1 MTTMSDALPTP
12 QPASATPEPSPAS
25 PEHGARP
32 ARGAFQC
39 GTCSQSYTRLDHL
52 ARHVRS
58 HTQEK
63 PYACHACEK
72 RFSRVDL
79 LRRHAALHSQDSGAE
94 PAKRRRI
101 GTNAAGAVRVSQACE
116 ACADNHL
123 KCEDQKP
130 CKRCRSKNVS
140 CHVAPK
146 ASARDMIEVR
156 EEECE
161 ELQVALD
168 PALVAAS
175 SVGNHE
181 PDLQHQSER
190 MPFNNDHSAPKDIS
204 NLSNTFSANGEVPFY
219 SFLPSEQQPEMLAHS
234 SERTMMNPTVDGLPD
249 AMNMPFTDSMDLLP
263 ATFMPI
269 LPSGTRTP
277 RGVFDFGLETNLEFS
292 DSDLGFLN
300 SYNTR
305 IPFEFE
311 NHCEAVNLPRSDTVN
326 DDIVDASTPKTA
338 SPLQT
343 SIWRFVPDSRDH
355 AAAEQPH
362 LSLPAAESGGDGAA
376 SRVELGRRATTEKL
390 DMLSRDRI
398 LGIVLSQVKP
408 HISRALYSFPS
419 VDLLDSLLQYFLT
432 APFSG
437 ASSWFHA
444 ASFCPSKSRPELL
457 AAMAAAGAVLTP
469 DMSLRKLGFAI
480 QEIIRNYL
488 PTVWENNNTEI
499 RDLELAQAFMLQL
512 EIGIWSGNSRKIEIA
527 ESFQQPL
534 LTMLRRGG
542 KFRRSSYPT
551 ILLQPDDNNETL
563 SEKWHTWIKQ
573 ESFKRLV
580 FHLLQHDAQSSV
592 ALLVSPL
599 ISYAEVGLPLP
610 ESQSLWTATSAKDWK
625 ALYLANTINASI
637 RIPALTD
644 CINDLE
650 LLEASS
656 HLIDVPLS
664 SRAFL
669 HALWGMVWEY
679 RQLALLFRGQP
690 HFWDGGLVMMSRYQE
705 LIKILDHF
713 RLGYAQGCN
722 LLLELI
728 LMHMH
733 LSLDDVQLFAGLE
746 GPDEAR
752 RVYQSM
758 GEWARSKASRQ
769 AVWHAGQVVRAA
781 KSLQPQHLRDI
792 NAIAVYHA
800 SLAFWAYALASRIVD
815 SERASMAAQSTS
827 ANPRA
832 AEIQMVW
839 LDNAETVDTQKFVAL
854 KRGSP
859 ALRDVRPGT
868 QAVPLEAPSAVI
880 KVLIETMR
888 QNHIELD
895 RPKPPL
901 VENLIQLMEALRD
914 TAK

>member
-1 MTTMSDALPTP
+1 MATVATVADALPTP
-12 QPASATPEPSPAS
+12 QPTSATPELAPAL
-25 PEHGARP
+25 PQNRARP

-63 PYACHACEK
+63 PYACHSCEK

-79 LRRHAALHSQDSGAE
+79 LRRHAALHSEGTAAE
-94 PAKRRRI
+94 PTKRRRI
-101 GTNAAGAVRVSQACE
+101 GTSAAGAVRVSQACA

-130 CKRCRSKNVS
+130 CRRCRNKNIA
-140 CHVAPK
+140 CHVPEK
-146 ASARDMIEVR
+146 ASATDTIEAR

-161 ELQVALD
+161 ELALD
-168 PALVAAS
+168 PALPVL
-175 SVGNHE
+175 HH
-181 PDLQHQSER
+181 PSES
-190 MPFNNDHSAPKDIS
+190 MPFNNHHFAAHSSPAPFHRS
-204 NLSNTFSANGEVPFY
+204 LTAA
-219 SFLPSEQQPEMLAHS
+219 QQPEMLMHS
-234 SERTMMNPTVDGLPD
+234 SERTMMSPTVDGLPD

-263 ATFMPI
+263 TTFMPT

-305 IPFEFE
+305 VPFEFE
-311 NHCEAVNLPRSDTVN
+311 NQCEAVNLPRSHTVN
-326 DDIVDASTPKTA
+326 DDVVGGTAPNTA

-343 SIWRFVPDSRDH
+343 SIWRFVPNSRDH

-362 LSLPAAESGGDGAA
+362 LSLPAAESCRDSPA
-376 SRVELGRRATTEKL
+376 SRVGLGRRATTEKL

-408 HISRALYSFPS
+408 HISRALSSFPS

-444 ASFCPSKSRPELL
+444 ASFCPRKSRPELL

-480 QEIIRNYL
+480 QEIVRNYL
-488 PTVWENNNTEI
+488 PTVWENNNAEI

-512 EIGIWSGNSRKIEIA
+512 EIGLWSGNSRKIEIA

-542 KFRRSSYPT
+542 KFRRSSYPA
-551 ILLQPDDNNETL
+551 ILLQPEDNNHTL

-610 ESQSLWTATSAKDWK
+610 ESQSLWTATSAEDWK
-625 ALYLANTINASI
+625 ALYLTNADNASI

-650 LLEASS
+650 LLESSS
-656 HLIDVPLS
+656 HLTDVPLS
-664 SRAFL
+664 CRAFL

-758 GEWARSKASRQ
+758 GEWTRSKASRQ

-800 SLAFWAYALASRIVD
+800 SLAFWAYALASRIVG
-815 SERASMAAQSTS
+815 SEKASVAGQSTS
-827 ANPRA
+827 SNPRA
-832 AEIQMVW
+832 AEMRMVW
-839 LDNAETVDTQKFVAL
+839 LDDAETVDTQKFVAL

-868 QAVPLEAPSAVI
+868 QAAPLEAPSAVI
-880 KVLIETMR
+880 EVLIETMR